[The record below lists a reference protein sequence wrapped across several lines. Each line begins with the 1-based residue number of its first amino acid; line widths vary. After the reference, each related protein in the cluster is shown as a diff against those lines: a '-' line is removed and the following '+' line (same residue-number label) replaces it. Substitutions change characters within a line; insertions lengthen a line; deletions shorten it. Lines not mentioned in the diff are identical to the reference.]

1 MMMLYNTQKKTLCRL
16 RAGEWRIPV
25 GLRVKDLFSLARWSE
40 EMIRF
45 NYNVYHGLNT
55 APKSC
60 LGILRTQRFLRKSSR
75 TNRPAWCYH
84 TVDGRNAAAV
94 DMVNTQYFRSYR
106 SVVCSF
112 RGMLENSHQPPGSQR
127 YVPGTHPL
135 THASG
140 PRHRTPHASL
150 QQGVGFSFF
159 YQPNPCRTPWN
170 S

>member
-1 MMMLYNTQKKTLCRL
+1 
-16 RAGEWRIPV
+16 
-25 GLRVKDLFSLARWSE
+25 
-40 EMIRF
+40 MIRF
-45 NYNVYHGLNT
+45 NNNVYHGLNT

-84 TVDGRNAAAV
+84 TVYGRNPAAV

-112 RGMLENSHQPPGSQR
+112 RGMLENLPPNLRAPKR

-135 THASG
+135 AHASG

-150 QQGVGFSFF
+150 QLAVGFIPLPT
-159 YQPNPCRTPWN
+159 QPIQNSLELMEVRDQRRFGHWN
-170 S
+170 IHL